1 MAGFSRVFRAPRTMS
16 EFLDMQDAAAAM
28 RAAGRATDEIDAA
41 LAAAGRS
48 FDPDSLSI
56 SQMLRGMRSEPM
68 DAVPTVP
75 LNALD
80 VPPVAGRLDDMDADT
95 LKAVNKA
102 NNSFMGLESG
112 RTLNLRNQNTDL
124 NRIRRD
130 DILSAAEQSIRGQQ
144 EAAAAEAMALQ
155 LAGAAALG
163 GGMMAGESLTRGYN
177 DGPTTADVPLE
188 ELPSPRVSLEP
199 MPRPG
204 MSRQMEVDIPDVDML
219 PVDDVPVT
227 DDYIP
232 QPVPMPEELALLED
246 DPMATANLVEESRP
260 IPASTPKVERLTP
273 EEIEA
278 LRSQVVS
285 IRDAQTGQAMDSF
298 YPPESEEYKAEQRM
312 KKMYPQLRSR

>member
-1 MAGFSRVFRAPRTMS
+1 MPGMNRLFRAPRTMA
-16 EFLDMQDAAAAM
+16 EFLDMQDAAAAL

-68 DAVPTVP
+68 DAMPTVP

-80 VPPVAGRLDDMDADT
+80 VPPVAGRLDDMDAGT

-124 NRIRRD
+124 NRVRRD
-130 DILSAAEQSIRGQQ
+130 DILTAAQDSIRGQQ
-144 EAAAAEAMALQ
+144 EAAAAEAMARN
-155 LAGAAALG
+155 LAGAAAVG
-163 GGMMAGESLTRGYN
+163 GGLMVGESLSRGYN
-177 DGPTTADVPLE
+177 DGPTTADVPRG
-188 ELPSPRVSLEP
+188 ELPVSRP
-199 MPRPG
+199 MD
-204 MSRQMEVDIPDVDML
+204 VDLPDVDLL
-219 PVDDVPVT
+219 PVDDMPVT
-227 DDYIP
+227 DDFVP
-232 QPVPMPEELALLED
+232 QEVPMPMPEELALLED
-246 DPMATANLVEESRP
+246 DPMATADLVGESRP
-260 IPASTPKVERLTP
+260 IPASTPKVETLTP

-278 LRSQVVS
+278 LRRKVVS

-312 KKMYPQLRSR
+312 KKMYPQLRRR

>member
-1 MAGFSRVFRAPRTMS
+1 MSGLNRLFRAPRTMA

-80 VPPVAGRLDDMDADT
+80 VPPVVARGLDDVAPEIARSVRSYEGLQKAGRPGPGGGTANLPNQPHA
-95 LKAVNKA
+95 KAA
-102 NNSFMGLESG
+102 GLE
-112 RTLNLRNQNTDL
+112 
-124 NRIRRD
+124 IRA
-130 DILSAAEQSIRGQQ
+130 AAEEAIQSMR
-144 EAAAAEAMALQ
+144 EAQAAEAMARN

-163 GGMMAGESLTRGYN
+163 GGMMVGESLTRGYN

-188 ELPSPRVSLEP
+188 ELPRPRVS
-199 MPRPG
+199 RP
-204 MSRQMEVDIPDVDML
+204 MEVDIPDVDML
-219 PVDDVPVT
+219 PVDDAPVT
-227 DDYIP
+227 NDYIP
-232 QPVPMPEELALLED
+232 QSVPMPMPEELALLED

-260 IPASTPKVERLTP
+260 IPASTPKVEALTP

>member
-1 MAGFSRVFRAPRTMS
+1 MPGMNRLFRAPRTMA

-41 LAAAGRS
+41 LAAASRS

-75 LNALD
+75 LNSLD
-80 VPPVAGRLDDMDADT
+80 VPPVAGRLDDMDAGT

-130 DILSAAEQSIRGQQ
+130 DILAAAEDSIRGQQ
-144 EAAAAEAMALQ
+144 EAAAGEATARRL
-155 LAGAAALG
+155 AALAAMG

-188 ELPSPRVSLEP
+188 ELPSPRVSRP
-199 MPRPG
+199 MD
-204 MSRQMEVDIPDVDML
+204 VDIPDVDML

-246 DPMATANLVEESRP
+246 DPMATADLVEESRP
-260 IPASTPKVERLTP
+260 IPASTPKVEALTP

>member
-1 MAGFSRVFRAPRTMS
+1 MSGLNRLFRGPRTMA

-41 LAAAGRS
+41 LASARRS
-48 FDPDSLSI
+48 FDPNSLSI
-56 SQMLRGMRSEPM
+56 SQMLRGMRNEPM
-68 DAVPTVP
+68 DAMPTIP

-80 VPPVAGRLDDMDADT
+80 VPPVAPMMDDMSA
-95 LKAVNKA
+95 ANKA
-102 NNSFMGLESG
+102 NSSYQALRSG
-112 RTLNLRNQNTDL
+112 RTLNLRNQNTDI
-124 NRIRRD
+124 NRIRQD
-130 DILSAAEQSIRGQQ
+130 DILTAAQDSIRGHQ
-144 EAAAAEAMALQ
+144 EAAAAEAMARN

-163 GGMMAGESLTRGYN
+163 GGVMVGESLSRGYN
-177 DGPTTADVPLE
+177 DGPTTADVPRE
-188 ELPSPRVSLEP
+188 ELSRP
-199 MPRPG
+199 MD
-204 MSRQMEVDIPDVDML
+204 VDLPDVDLL

-227 DDYIP
+227 DDFVP
-232 QPVPMPEELALLED
+232 REVPMPMPEELALMED

-312 KKMYPQLRSR
+312 KKMYPQLRRR

>member
-1 MAGFSRVFRAPRTMS
+1 MPGMNRLFRAPRTMA

-68 DAVPTVP
+68 DAMPTVP
-75 LNALD
+75 LNSLD
-80 VPPVAGRLDDMDADT
+80 VPPVAGRLDDMDAGT

-130 DILSAAEQSIRGQQ
+130 DILTAAQDSIRGQQ

-188 ELPSPRVSLEP
+188 ELPRPR
-199 MPRPG
+199 
-204 MSRQMEVDIPDVDML
+204 MSRPMEVDIPDVDML

-232 QPVPMPEELALLED
+232 QSVPMPMPEELALLED

-260 IPASTPKVERLTP
+260 IPASTPKVEALTP

-312 KKMYPQLRSR
+312 KKMYPQLRRR

>member
-1 MAGFSRVFRAPRTMS
+1 MAGFSRVFRAPRTMA

-68 DAVPTVP
+68 DAMPTVP

-130 DILSAAEQSIRGQQ
+130 DILTAAEESIRGQQ
-144 EAAAAEAMALQ
+144 EAAAGEATARRL
-155 LAGAAALG
+155 AALAAMG
-163 GGMMAGESLTRGYN
+163 GGMMVGESLTRGYN
-177 DGPTTADVPLE
+177 DGPTTAD
-188 ELPSPRVSLEP
+188 LPVDR
-199 MPRPG
+199 MPAARP
-204 MSRQMEVDIPDVDML
+204 MEVDIPDVDML

-227 DDYIP
+227 NDYIP

-246 DPMATANLVEESRP
+246 DPMATADLVEESRP

>member
-1 MAGFSRVFRAPRTMS
+1 MPGMNRLFRAPRTMA

-41 LAAAGRS
+41 LAVAGRS

-68 DAVPTVP
+68 DAMPTVP

-130 DILSAAEQSIRGQQ
+130 DILTAAQDSIRGQQ

-177 DGPTTADVPLE
+177 DGPITAD
-188 ELPSPRVSLEP
+188 LPVDGMPASRP
-199 MPRPG
+199 MD
-204 MSRQMEVDIPDVDML
+204 VDIPDVDML

-227 DDYIP
+227 NDYIP
-232 QPVPMPEELALLED
+232 QSVPMPMPEELALLED

-260 IPASTPKVERLTP
+260 IPASTPKVEALTP

>member
-1 MAGFSRVFRAPRTMS
+1 MA

-41 LAAAGRS
+41 LAVAGRS

-68 DAVPTVP
+68 DAMPTVP

-130 DILSAAEQSIRGQQ
+130 DILTAAQDSIRGQQ

-177 DGPTTADVPLE
+177 DGPITAD
-188 ELPSPRVSLEP
+188 LPVDGMPASRP
-199 MPRPG
+199 MD
-204 MSRQMEVDIPDVDML
+204 VDIPDVDML

-227 DDYIP
+227 NDYIP
-232 QPVPMPEELALLED
+232 QSVPMPMPEELALLED

-260 IPASTPKVERLTP
+260 IPASTPKVEALTP

>member
-1 MAGFSRVFRAPRTMS
+1 MPGMNRLFRAPRTMA

-41 LAAAGRS
+41 LAAASRS

-68 DAVPTVP
+68 DAMPTVP

-177 DGPTTADVPLE
+177 DGPITAD
-188 ELPSPRVSLEP
+188 LPVDGMPAARP
-199 MPRPG
+199 MD
-204 MSRQMEVDIPDVDML
+204 VDIPDVDML

-227 DDYIP
+227 NDYIP
-232 QPVPMPEELALLED
+232 QSVPMPEELALLED

-260 IPASTPKVERLTP
+260 IPASTPRVQTAA
-273 EEIEA
+273 EA
-278 LRSQVVS
+278 AAKFSA
-285 IRDAQTGQAMDSF
+285 DAQAQIARLNAYRRSGQITPDVDRKMS
-298 YPPESEEYKAEQRM
+298 AEIDRM
-312 KKMYPQLRSR
+312 LQLANEARSGR

>member
-1 MAGFSRVFRAPRTMS
+1 
-16 EFLDMQDAAAAM
+16 
-28 RAAGRATDEIDAA
+28 
-41 LAAAGRS
+41 
-48 FDPDSLSI
+48 
-56 SQMLRGMRSEPM
+56 M
-68 DAVPTVP
+68 DAMPTVP

-177 DGPTTADVPLE
+177 DGPITAD
-188 ELPSPRVSLEP
+188 LPVDG
-199 MPRPG
+199 MPASRP
-204 MSRQMEVDIPDVDML
+204 MEVDIPDVDML

-227 DDYIP
+227 NDYIP
-232 QPVPMPEELALLED
+232 QSVPMPMPEELALLED

-260 IPASTPKVERLTP
+260 IPASTPKVEALTP

-312 KKMYPQLRSR
+312 KKMYPQLRRR

>member
-1 MAGFSRVFRAPRTMS
+1 MA

-41 LAAAGRS
+41 LAVAGRS

-80 VPPVAGRLDDMDADT
+80 VPPVAGRLDDMDAGT

-130 DILSAAEQSIRGQQ
+130 DILTAAEESIRGQQ
-144 EAAAAEAMALQ
+144 EAAAGEATARRL
-155 LAGAAALG
+155 AALAAMG
-163 GGMMAGESLTRGYN
+163 GGMMVGESLTRGYN

-204 MSRQMEVDIPDVDML
+204 MSRPMEVDIPDVDML

-232 QPVPMPEELALLED
+232 QSVPMPMPEELALLED

-260 IPASTPKVERLTP
+260 IPASTPKVEALTP

-312 KKMYPQLRSR
+312 KKMYPQLRRR

>member
-1 MAGFSRVFRAPRTMS
+1 MA

-41 LAAAGRS
+41 LASARRS
-48 FDPDSLSI
+48 FDPNSLSI
-56 SQMLRGMRSEPM
+56 SQMLRGMRNEPM
-68 DAVPTVP
+68 DAMPTIP

-80 VPPVAGRLDDMDADT
+80 VPPVAPMMDDMSA
-95 LKAVNKA
+95 ANKA
-102 NNSFMGLESG
+102 NSSYQALRSG
-112 RTLNLRNQNTDL
+112 RTLNLRNQNTDI
-124 NRIRRD
+124 NRIRQD
-130 DILSAAEQSIRGQQ
+130 DILTAAQDSIRGHQ
-144 EAAAAEAMALQ
+144 EAAAAEAMARN

-163 GGMMAGESLTRGYN
+163 GGVMVGESLSRGYN
-177 DGPTTADVPLE
+177 DGPTTADVPRE
-188 ELPSPRVSLEP
+188 ELSRP
-199 MPRPG
+199 MD
-204 MSRQMEVDIPDVDML
+204 VDLPDVDLL

-227 DDYIP
+227 DDFVP
-232 QPVPMPEELALLED
+232 REVPMPMPEELALMED

-312 KKMYPQLRSR
+312 KKMYPQLRRR

>member
-1 MAGFSRVFRAPRTMS
+1 MPGMNRLFRAPRTMA

-41 LAAAGRS
+41 LAVAGRS

-68 DAVPTVP
+68 DAMPTVP

-80 VPPVAGRLDDMDADT
+80 VPPVAGRLDDMDAGT

-102 NNSFMGLESG
+102 NNSFLGLESG

-130 DILSAAEQSIRGQQ
+130 DILTAAEQSIRGQQ

-188 ELPSPRVSLEP
+188 ELPRPRVS
-199 MPRPG
+199 RP
-204 MSRQMEVDIPDVDML
+204 MEVDIPDVDML

-227 DDYIP
+227 NDYIP
-232 QPVPMPEELALLED
+232 QPVPMPMPEELALLED

-260 IPASTPKVERLTP
+260 IPASTPKVEALTP

-298 YPPESEEYKAEQRM
+298 YPPESEEYKAEQRV
-312 KKMYPQLRSR
+312 KKMYPQLRRR

>member
-1 MAGFSRVFRAPRTMS
+1 MA

-41 LAAAGRS
+41 LAAASRS

-68 DAVPTVP
+68 DAMPTVP

-177 DGPTTADVPLE
+177 DGPITAD
-188 ELPSPRVSLEP
+188 LPVDGMPAARP
-199 MPRPG
+199 MD
-204 MSRQMEVDIPDVDML
+204 VDIPDVDML

-227 DDYIP
+227 NDYIP
-232 QPVPMPEELALLED
+232 QSVPMPEELALLED

-260 IPASTPKVERLTP
+260 IPASTPRVQTAA
-273 EEIEA
+273 EA
-278 LRSQVVS
+278 AAKFSA
-285 IRDAQTGQAMDSF
+285 DAQAQIARLNAYRRSGQITPDVDRKMS
-298 YPPESEEYKAEQRM
+298 AEIDRM
-312 KKMYPQLRSR
+312 LQLANEARSGR